1 MNLDRLVRRYA
12 DYSRNKWLPQT
23 YADPMG
29 PLIDDINEDTLK
41 RLKDVPGKIAAA
53 LALEI
58 LALLPR
64 VQHRDLFA
72 DVKRAFEQKLD
83 GLILPAAA
91 FYYLRAS
98 SPEKRSSLW
107 NAWKEWA
114 MQSETPLHD
123 WLDVRFDIQRNFKDV
138 RSQSLAVFGIDAA
151 EASVSLEGALRVTR
165 DIFDF
170 ELRRHGNGRT
180 LAEWLGIF
188 RLQRFETER
197 DWNDFAA
204 FADHWALTCGIPTL
218 PALKRA
224 TDHPHVQLAFPIDPP
239 TRVTQLYGA
248 AAGPL
253 DTLSFL
259 QELGRASFYRGFNAE
274 LPAAQRLLGDPQL
287 PHFWSFLYGSILLD
301 QAGITRLI
309 RSGMEDLANWLR
321 LALQFRVRY
330 DCVLALYH
338 ERVGSEMKEAQDMYS
353 ECWDLAFSFEPPRFL
368 YLYDLERSGDAMHRV
383 RAFQAALGA
392 IDRLKSLYGNE
403 WFASSRCAQ
412 RLRDYRHEAFGIAQ
426 EDLLQDLGAV
436 SSDQFLM
443 L

>member
-1 MNLDRLVRRYA
+1 MNLDRLVHRYA
-12 DYSRNKWLPQT
+12 DYSRKKWLPQN

-29 PLIDDINEDTLK
+29 PLVDDINEDTLK
-41 RLKDVPGKIAAA
+41 RLKDVPGKVAAA

-58 LALLPR
+58 LWLLPR
-64 VQHRDLFA
+64 VQHKALFA
-72 DVKRAFEQKLD
+72 DVERAFQQKLD
-83 GLILPAAA
+83 GSILPAAA
-91 FYYLRAS
+91 FYHLRAS
-98 SPEKRSSLW
+98 TPEKRSSLW
-107 NAWKEWA
+107 NAWQEWA

-123 WLDVRFDIQRNFKDV
+123 WLDVRFGIQSNFNDIRI
-138 RSQSLAVFGIDAA
+138 QSLAAFGIDSAKA
-151 EASVSLEGALRVTR
+151 CASVEEALRSTR

-188 RLQRFETER
+188 RLQRFDTER
-197 DWNDFAA
+197 DWNDFPA
-204 FADHWALTCGIPTL
+204 FAGNWALTCGIPNL
-218 PALKRA
+218 PALKHA
-224 TDHPHVQLAFPIDPP
+224 TDHPHMQLSFPIDPP
-239 TRVTQLYGA
+239 NRVTQLYGD

-274 LPAAQRLLGDPQL
+274 LPAAQRLLGDPLL
-287 PHFWSFLYGSILLD
+287 PHFWSFLYGGILLER
-301 QAGITRLI
+301 AGITRLI

-338 ERVGSEMKEAQDMYS
+338 ERAGSEMKEAQDVYS
-353 ECWDLAFSFEPPRFL
+353 ACWDLAFSFEPPRFL
-368 YLYDLERSGDAMHRV
+368 YLYDLERSSDALYRV
-383 RAFQAALGA
+383 LAFQAALGA
-392 IDRLKSLYGNE
+392 MDRLKSLYGNE

-412 RLRDYRHEAFGIAQ
+412 RLRDYRHEGFGLAA
-426 EDLLQDLGAV
+426 EDMLQDLNTTPNHY
-436 SSDQFLM
+436 FLM